1 MAEAVLAFQ
10 EIRRKISSATLVEM
24 NKTLIYD
31 DVGIA
36 LMTHAMEMCATH
48 FGMDA
53 QKINASSSVN
63 FITTRLYKTKLAPML
78 DWNGTGGG
86 FVQKP
91 DAVFQM
97 FFDAPGGTRKEMLI
111 YYESD
116 AGDKNNVKDQKQA
129 ARKLFQSTC
138 GCREVNQD
146 LPAIS
151 VRANVFSGP
160 RPEELVA
167 SDKYERTKVQMQ
179 AQNALDFLHQLLV
192 AHMWICCQICL
203 LVKGKGNL
211 VNLAT
216 QPGTRD
222 LFDLH
227 FLVGHISWANR
238 PDNRMRLFDN
248 PGVEVRIEYTEYKVA
263 GAALIQVLSI
273 QRCNTTTI
281 SNAVLTV
288 LGRPVAVAGAPVLNG
303 MLTVQDL
310 WHLLQCCVQHVNSF
324 TGVAAIAAVPPQI
337 IAWVSSGARVV
348 GLPGVGI
355 ARQAARSAPTFM
367 VCPYIN
373 PLAATASPEWIAAR
387 NLVAE
392 YYDASC
398 KGLYDAIFV
407 HMRWLPLGAE
417 NKNYLKDLK
426 KLKAES
432 RRDGSVLQSRS
443 QAASL
448 ASLGMENGLGISKGP
463 NHNLNSLCMLSLL
476 DTLPRIDPRLEV
488 YVASFNAPNISLF
501 LRFVRC
507 TNLLAFEHMAKTHA
521 TAKWSDQ
528 FQHSLGFFPAGTAAD
543 IDYIMQYT
551 LSNANAVHSLY
562 LAPTPGL
569 SAAQSDNVVRPET
582 YAWLSAL
589 IDEIILDA
597 RKHLHSRLR
606 DSPLRCK
613 LLLCHKMVYA
623 LLHSVEIEG
632 PPSTAAIVPVPTST
646 DVRQMQKK
654 IITSL
659 MTDKIMYYIDSVDRH
674 SEIVWTQRL
683 QGGRETTAMTTP
695 PTPLRAFRA
704 NATPYPLLQLPTQ
717 PLVLQPTVFQQPTET
732 DAEHATRIATTPIK
746 YTRLTWPLRDLNVYT
761 RISMPEIIV
770 DPQGSRKEYPYNF
783 SYVDDGQWNED
794 EKSSFAFLQS
804 MQDHDA
810 EQQAARNQQLED
822 GVPLANSDIVLPD
835 DIVRHYYQRETA
847 GYTLLRLCE
856 VQAEDDDRVYVN
868 PSNLAV
874 LPVLQ
879 AYRWKAML
887 IQATLLSA
895 LNGICFELKSQGVT
909 PHHIHRC
916 KIVGLEH
923 NWASTDK
930 LILQNFVFEPQE
942 DEPAWF
948 AVWTG
953 VTVWDRLRRF
963 GMRHLFRERRLT
975 TTPDSPPELTT
986 FDHDLTQFL
995 FGMIQVVAGKR
1006 IRYLWRRD
1014 GTDIRTFTA
1023 EAHEASFRGATEN
1036 EYSSRIESSLP
1047 LYTSAAGPLV
1057 AGPQNSNW
1065 YEYLWGN
1072 A

>member
-48 FGMDA
+48 FNMDA

-63 FITTRLYKTKLAPML
+63 FITTRLSKTHLAPML

-97 FFDAPGGTRKEMLI
+97 FFDAPGGTRHEMLI

-116 AGDKNNVKDQKQA
+116 AGDKNNMKDQKQA

-138 GCREVNQD
+138 GCREVNRD

-151 VRANVFSGP
+151 VRANVFSGL
-160 RPEELVA
+160 RPQELVA
-167 SDKYERTKVQMQ
+167 SDKYERTKVQRQ
-179 AQNALDFLHQLLV
+179 AQDALDFLHQLLV

-227 FLVGHISWANR
+227 FLVGNISWNR
-238 PDNRMRLFDN
+238 VPDNRMRLFSD
-248 PGVEVRIEYTEYKVA
+248 PGVEVRIEHTEYKVA
-263 GAALIQVLSI
+263 GAAKIQVLSI
-273 QRCNTTTI
+273 QRCNTSTI

-288 LGRPVAVAGAPVLNG
+288 LGRPVAARAAPVLNG

-310 WHLLQCCVQHVNSF
+310 WHLLQCCVQHVNSLF
-324 TGVAAIAAVPPQI
+324 GGLPNALIPPQI
-337 IAWVSSGARVV
+337 IAWASSGANVV
-348 GLPGVGI
+348 GLPGAGI
-355 ARQAARSAPTFM
+355 ARVAARSAALFI
-367 VCPYIN
+367 VCAYIN
-373 PLAATASPEWIAAR
+373 PLTAIPTQEWLAAR
-387 NLVAE
+387 TVVAE

-398 KGLYDAIFV
+398 KGLYDAIFT
-407 HMRWLPLGAE
+407 HMRWLPNGVE

-448 ASLGMENGLGISKGP
+448 LSLGMENGLGISKEP

-488 YVASFNAPNISLF
+488 YVSSFNAPNISLF
-501 LRFVRC
+501 LRLVRC

-528 FQHSLGFFPAGTAAD
+528 FQHSLAYFPAGTAAD
-543 IDYIMQYT
+543 LDFIMQYT

-569 SAAQSDNVVRPET
+569 SAAQSDNVERPET
-582 YAWLSAL
+582 YVWVSGL
-589 IDEIILDA
+589 IDEIIQDA
-597 RKHLHSRLR
+597 RKPLHSRLR
-606 DSPLRCK
+606 DSPLQRK
-613 LLLCHKMVYA
+613 LLLSHKMVYA
-623 LLHSVEIEG
+623 LLHSVEIRG
-632 PPSTAAIVPVPTST
+632 PRSTAAIVPVPTPT
-646 DVRQMQKK
+646 DVRQMQKQ

-659 MTDKIMYYIDSVDRH
+659 MTNKIIYYIDSVLRH
-674 SEIVWTQRL
+674 SEIVYTERL
-683 QGGRETTAMTTP
+683 EGTRENPAMTAT
-695 PTPLRAFRA
+695 PTPLRAFRQ
-704 NATPYPLLQLPTQ
+704 NPNMVRVVQLPTQ
-717 PLVLQPTVFQQPTET
+717 PIVLQLATET
-732 DAEHATRIATTPIK
+732 DADHAARIATTPIK

-761 RISMPEIIV
+761 RISMPHTIA
-770 DPQGSRKEYPYNF
+770 DQQGSRKEYPFNF

-794 EKSSFAFLQS
+794 EKSSFDFLRS

-810 EQQAARNQQLED
+810 EQHAARNQQLEED
-822 GVPLANSDIVLPD
+822 GVPLAKSDIVLPD
-835 DIVRHYYQRETA
+835 DILRQYCQRETA
-847 GYTLLRLCE
+847 GFTLLRLCE
-856 VQAEDDDRVYVN
+856 VPVPSDDRVYRD
-868 PSNLAV
+868 PSGVTV
-874 LPVLQ
+874 LRVLN

-895 LNGICFELKSQGVT
+895 LNGICFELKSLGAR

-916 KIVGLEH
+916 KIVGPEH
-923 NWASTDK
+923 NRASTDK
-930 LILQNFVFEPQE
+930 LILQNFEFMPQNEEPNWY
-942 DEPAWF
+942 ALL
-948 AVWTG
+948 VG
-953 VTVWDRLRRF
+953 VPPPWDRLRRF
-963 GMRHLFRERRLT
+963 DMRHLFRERRLT
-975 TTPDSPPELTT
+975 TTPDSPPELPN
-986 FDHDLTQFL
+986 FDHDLTQFV

-1006 IRYLWRRD
+1006 IRHLWRRD
-1014 GTDIRTFTA
+1014 GADPRTFTA
-1023 EAHEASFRGATEN
+1023 EAHQAAFQVMQEVD
-1036 EYSSRIESSLP
+1036 YSSRIESSMP
-1047 LYTSAAGPLV
+1047 LWTGAIGPVAAHQL
-1057 AGPQNSNW
+1057 NSDW
-1065 YEYLWGN
+1065 YNYLWDN